1 MCGPGPQG
9 PRGGQSRGLGAGGA
23 HPAPWTRLG
32 SGWGTPHCL
41 HWRRLLSLSPWTS
54 CEHLLKADGGVYVH
68 QGDPGFEGMG
78 RMFTRE
84 RGAPALPST
93 LAHSHV
99 FTCTHSPAAAR
110 TCSGGQL
117 VVSVGAGS
125 RDHTRGRPASTLGGT
140 LWWRPSFKDLDSP
153 SLLREQLRSP
163 EVTSQL
169 TATQGEGP
177 VRHIPR
183 HLHTGDLPGLRPQTC
198 RSVHPQPR
206 GPWCEEPESLRS
218 LRGRGDDEG
227 VASGYQPVLPCPP
240 PPCPHFPESHESW
253 ACRDL
258 QTGGGPYTFLAPR
271 GNLPSPHQ
279 HPRAHPQN
287 LGSGSP
293 TGMVGSILSWWN

>member
-1 MCGPGPQG
+1 MGQESAPLPSRPQTFKTSCISCHGKNRFFYKKKISKINSGSQHQAQDTPESGGLSGCGWEAQKDLCGPGPQG

-23 HPAPWTRLG
+23 HPAPWTRPG

-125 RDHTRGRPASTLGGT
+125 RDHTRVDP
-140 LWWRPSFKDLDSP
+140 
-153 SLLREQLRSP
+153 
-163 EVTSQL
+163 
-169 TATQGEGP
+169 
-177 VRHIPR
+177 
-183 HLHTGDLPGLRPQTC
+183 
-198 RSVHPQPR
+198 HPP
-206 GPWCEEPESLRS
+206 
-218 LRGRGDDEG
+218 
-227 VASGYQPVLPCPP
+227 
-240 PPCPHFPESHESW
+240 
-253 ACRDL
+253 
-258 QTGGGPYTFLAPR
+258 
-271 GNLPSPHQ
+271 
-279 HPRAHPQN
+279 
-287 LGSGSP
+287 
-293 TGMVGSILSWWN
+293 